1 MKRLVIIAILLI
13 SVLIQAH
20 EVSFIYSV
28 LDDDLSNQ
36 TVEKGWTLNFVS
48 LRWGNNDFSDYA
60 LSLSVSNLTQSYTK
74 VEIDQAWLRLPIYD
88 DLKLRVGK
96 QIHDFSAGGKSGSC

>member
-1 MKRLVIIAILLI
+1 MKKTVFVILLFTA
-13 SVLIQAH
+13 LILPAH

-28 LDDDLSNQ
+28 LEDDKSNQ
-36 TVEKGWTLNFVS
+36 TVEKGWILNFAA

-60 LSLSVSNLTQSYTK
+60 LSLNLTKYGPSLRTDL
-74 VEIDQAWLRLPIYD
+74 DQAWLRFPIIE

-96 QIHDFSAGGKSGSC
+96 QTLDFSSSGKSGSC